1 MKTSTSDT
9 QSTPVLL
16 SSPEGRLTLI
26 PLECIKDIG
35 EEVNDFLVEWR
46 TDRVLRG
53 VVPNSNGYARS
64 SYILKSKLP
73 RFGSGEAKGVIESTV
88 RGDDIYIMTDVMNYS
103 LTYNL
108 NRYENAMSPD
118 DHYAD
123 LKRIIGAISNRAR
136 RINVIMPYLYEGR
149 RQVSDGHDSL
159 DCANMLQELSAMGVT
174 NLITFDAHDP
184 RVENA
189 IPMSGFHNF
198 RPIYQFIK
206 NILRTVPGIQ
216 VDASH
221 LMSISPDEGGMNRA
235 VYLANVLG
243 VDMGMYYDRLD
254 YSVTREDGTHPL
266 VSVEFLGSSVEGKD
280 VIIIDDMISSG
291 GTIIDTARRL
301 KESGARRVI
310 ICATFGIFT
319 NGFAELDEAYEEH
332 IFDYLFTTNLVYQ
345 TPELLGRPYYH
356 SCDMS
361 KFIALIVDTLNHD
374 SSTAPLLDPV
384 DRIHKV
390 IEKYNRGEEV

>member
-1 MKTSTSDT
+1 MNHSTSDT
-9 QSTPVLL
+9 QSTPVL
-16 SSPEGRLTLI
+16 SSVPEGRLTLI
-26 PLECIKDIG
+26 PLDSIKTIG
-35 EEVNDFLVEWR
+35 EEVNEFLVEWR
-46 TDRVLRG
+46 SDRVLRG
-53 VVPNSNGYARS
+53 AVPNTNGYARS
-64 SYILKSKLP
+64 NYALKTKLP
-73 RFGSGEAKGVIESTV
+73 RFGSGEAKGVIEATV
-88 RGDDIYIMTDVMNYS
+88 RGDDIYILTDVMNYS
-103 LTYNL
+103 QTYNL
-108 NRYENAMSPD
+108 NCYENAMSPD

-123 LKRIIGAISNRAR
+123 LKRIIGAIGNRAR

-149 RQVSDGHDSL
+149 RQLSDGHDSL
-159 DCANMLQELSAMGVT
+159 DCAHMLQELANLGVD

-189 IPMSGFHNF
+189 IPMSSFQTF

-206 NILRTVPGIQ
+206 NILRTVPDIK
-216 VDASH
+216 VDAQH

-254 YSVTREDGTHPL
+254 YSTTTEDGKHPL

-280 VIIIDDMISSG
+280 TILIDDMISSAQ
-291 GTIIDTARRL
+291 TIIDTAKRL
-301 KESGARRVI
+301 KESGAKRVI

-319 NGFAELDEAYEEH
+319 NGLQEIDDAYEKGL
-332 IFDYLFTTNLVYQ
+332 FDYLFTTNLVYQ
-345 TPELLGRPYYH
+345 PDELLSKPYYH

-361 KFIALIVDTLNHD
+361 KFIALIIDTLNHD
-374 SSTAPLLDPV
+374 CTISPLLDPV